1 MNLIKASD
9 GCFHVTFATKKGT
22 QGDVNLGT
30 ADVAKATEMV
40 KEMHVKELETVSSI
54 VNLSHQVVTQIIAG
68 KDLSVGDA
76 VVAWNES
83 CTSSRVLSPTTVY
96 ANRNFLTAWAKEV
109 GVYDRPLSSVQPKH
123 VSDYLNRGG
132 EKRSSALRKLAAIRN
147 FFGYC
152 QEEGL
157 LYRNPAGKRLVKVTY
172 NAFKHEE
179 IESGER
185 EIFTEAELAGLLVV
199 ASSFWRAAITISRET
214 GLRLGDISKL
224 EWASFKDGRLVV
236 WTDKADKRVDL
247 PISPAISEAMG
258 ALSSTGIEYC
268 FPEQREISLDPSR
281 KALLSVQFSRL
292 CAKAGVHGKSF
303 HCLRHTNAT
312 NLVSGGMER
321 QDVAKRLGHSSPTT
335 TDGYIHVSNST

>member
-1 MNLIKASD
+1 MNLILD
-9 GCFHVTFATKKGT
+9 GGEYHVTFATQKGT
-22 QGDVNLGT
+22 EGNVNLGT
-30 ADVAKATEMV
+30 TDFAKATELV
-40 KEMHVKELETVSSI
+40 KEMRVKELETVSSI
-54 VNLSHQVVTQIIAG
+54 VNLTHEVVTQIVAG
-68 KDLSVGDA
+68 KDFPLSEA
-76 VVAWNES
+76 IKTWETS

-96 ANRNFLTAWAKEV
+96 ANRNFLTAWAKDV
-109 GVYDRPLSSVQPKH
+109 GIYDQPLSSVQPKH

-132 EKRSSALRKLAAIRN
+132 EKRSSAVRKLAAIRS

-179 IESGER
+179 IEPKER
-185 EIFTEAELAGLLVV
+185 EVFTEEELRTLLCH
-199 ASSFWRAAITISRET
+199 SDNFWNCAIVLSKET
-214 GLRLGDISKL
+214 GLRLGDIARL
-224 EWASFKDGRLVV
+224 EWASFKDGRLIV
-236 WTDKADKRVDL
+236 WTDKADKRVDI
-247 PISPAISEAMG
+247 PVSPAISRAMG

-268 FPEQREISLDPSR
+268 FPEQREIALDPAR
-281 KALLSVQFSRL
+281 RALLSVQFSRL
-292 CAKAGVHGKSF
+292 CAKAGVSGKSF

-312 NLVSGGMER
+312 NLVSGGMDR